1 MRISHSSLQQLFTGS
16 LTNITGRYP
25 FKFPL
30 QLIQIRLIFPQ
41 LGQKHSLHTRLQTP
55 SFKVHFPNLPKP
67 NPPTKLENSKPH
79 NNQLKLK
86 CKTETNEQHTRT
98 SQSSRPDLIS
108 LTFAFFSTAIFK

>member
-25 FKFPL
+25 SKFPL

-55 SFKVHFPNLPKP
+55 SFKVHFPNLPEP
-67 NPPTKLENSKPH
+67 NPPRN
-79 NNQLKLK
+79 
-86 CKTETNEQHTRT
+86 
-98 SQSSRPDLIS
+98 
-108 LTFAFFSTAIFK
+108 